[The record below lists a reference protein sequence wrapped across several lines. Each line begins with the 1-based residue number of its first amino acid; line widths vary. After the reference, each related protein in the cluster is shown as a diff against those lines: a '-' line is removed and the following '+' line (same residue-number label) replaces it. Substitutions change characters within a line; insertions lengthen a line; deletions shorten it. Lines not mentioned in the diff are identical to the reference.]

1 MLGPLADV
9 PATYLGVAT
18 VAAVLMGTT
27 LALPSAPPPDADR
40 AARAI
45 DGVATSPY
53 NATGSVPLDAASGV
67 RLSAGE
73 VGLRTA
79 DGADHADLAGRVTP
93 VAGDSPLGAV
103 LAGAPPGREFDSP
116 AALRAAAARARRQP
130 AAWRPAPPSLT
141 ARRIRWRGVD
151 VTLVG

>member
-9 PATYLGVAT
+9 PYVYLGVAT
-18 VAAVLMGTT
+18 VAAVLLGTT
-27 LALPSAPPPDADR
+27 LALPTAPPPDADR

-53 NATGSVPLDAASGV
+53 NATGSVPLDDAAEV

-73 VGLRTA
+73 VGLRSA
-79 DGADHADLAGRVTP
+79 DGAAHAHLAGRVTP
-93 VAGDSPLGAV
+93 VAGDSALAAV
-103 LAGAPPGREFDSP
+103 LAGTPPGRAFESP
-116 AALRAAAARARRQP
+116 SALRAAAARARRQP
-130 AAWRPAPPSLT
+130 AAWRPAPPSVT